1 MSARAILAVGAL
13 VAALAFA
20 GERAS
25 RPEAACPVFL
35 TGTGKLPGA
44 RTGVP

>member
-1 MSARAILAVGAL
+1 MSARAILAIGAL
-13 VAALAFA
+13 VATLAFA

-35 TGTGKLPGA
+35 TGAGQLLGA